1 MYQVNELLRQ
11 EISRILLTELN
22 DTRFERVTVTSVNT
36 SADLHYA
43 RVFVQFH
50 GDAAERDNAL
60 EAWSTP
66 KGNPPYSGKE
76 VRIMYNPSLE
86 FTYDDR
92 LITPSHLRDLA
103 ESKRRMLRQEPEGS
117 MLKTGY

>member
-1 MYQVNELLRQ
+1 MSNRRMFQVNELLRQ

-43 RVFVQFH
+43 RVFIQFH

-60 EAWSTP
+60 EALQHAQ
-66 KGNPPYSGKE
+66 GRIRHILGKE
-76 VRIMYNPSLE
+76 VRIKYIPSLE

-92 LITPSHLRDLA
+92 LDYAERIYETLA
-103 ESKRRMLRQEPEGS
+103 EIKKKDAPPEA
-117 MLKTGY
+117 